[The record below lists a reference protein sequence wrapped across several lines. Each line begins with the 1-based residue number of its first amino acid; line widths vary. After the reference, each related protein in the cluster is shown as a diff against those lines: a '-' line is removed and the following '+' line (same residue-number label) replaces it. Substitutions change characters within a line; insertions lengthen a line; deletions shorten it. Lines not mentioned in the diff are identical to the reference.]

1 MGPRVGVYR
10 GPPDMAVV
18 SLILEEICVF
28 PAVSII
34 VKVGTAPGGF
44 VWGQLE
50 I

>member
-1 MGPRVGVYR
+1 MGVYG

-28 PAVSII
+28 PAVSVI
-34 VKVGTAPGGF
+34 VKVRAVPGGF